1 MSSDNTIYEVLDV
14 QYFIDQQRFSPYQW
28 LILALCF
35 MIVAADGFDTAAAGF
50 VAPVLAKEWGL
61 TWVQL
66 GPVLGAALIG
76 SVVGALVAGPL
87 ADQIGRK
94 RVLVGSVVT
103 FGALSLASVQASSIE
118 ALTLFRLGCGIG
130 LGAAMPNATTLISEY
145 VPAKHRGLL
154 VNVMFCGFT
163 IGASAGG
170 FAAAMLIPEFGW
182 RSVFFA
188 GGVVPLLLAIVLL
201 ACLPESVRFMVT
213 KSWPAASINKVLGR
227 IAGTPLEAS
236 RFKLHEGTD
245 MENHTPVLLILSKR
259 YRTGTLLLWLT
270 YFMGLLVYFL
280 LTSWLPTLL
289 KDSGTTLKQASLIT
303 ALFPLGG
310 GMGSVVCGYAMDR
323 VNTHRVVAAAYVLT
337 GGLLWGIGQ
346 LTGEVVLIG
355 VLIFVAGTCLNGA
368 QVSMPVIAADFY
380 PTNGRAS
387 GIAWMLGIGRIG
399 GIVGSMAGANL
410 LQAGLGLGA
419 IVSMLAIPSF
429 IAAFALLMKDS
440 VGYKHSHAPVM
451 SEQLT
456 PGSE

>member
-1 MSSDNTIYEVLDV
+1 MSSDNTSFEVLDV
-14 QYFIDQQRFSPYQW
+14 QDFIDQQRFSPYQW

-35 MIVAADGFDTAAAGF
+35 LIVAADGFDTAAAGF
-50 VAPVLAKEWGL
+50 VAPALAKDWGL

-66 GPVLGAALIG
+66 GPVLSAALIG

-94 RVLVGSVVT
+94 RVLVGSVFT
-103 FGALSLASVQASSIE
+103 FGALSLASVQASSID

-130 LGAAMPNATTLISEY
+130 LGAAMPNATTMISEY
-145 VPAKHRGLL
+145 VPTKHRGLL

-170 FAAAMLIPEFGW
+170 FAAALLIPEFGW
-182 RSVFFA
+182 RSVFIA
-188 GGVVPLLLAIVLL
+188 GGVAPLLLAVVLL
-201 ACLPESVRFMVT
+201 VCLPESVRFMVT

-227 IAGTPLEAS
+227 IAGTPLQAS
-236 RFKLHEGTD
+236 RFKLHEGT
-245 MENHTPVLLILSKR
+245 EVKQHTPVRLIMSKR

-289 KDSGTTLKQASLIT
+289 KDSGMTLQQASLIT

-310 GMGSVVCGYAMDR
+310 GIGSIVCGYAMDR
-323 VNTHRVVAAAYVLT
+323 VNAHRVVTVTYTLT

-346 LTGEVVLIG
+346 LSGDILLIG
-355 VLIFVAGTCLNGA
+355 VLIFIAGTCLNGA
-368 QVSMPVIAADFY
+368 QVSMPVIAAEFY
-380 PTNGRAS
+380 PTHGRAS
-387 GIAWMLGIGRIG
+387 GIAWMLGTGRIG

-410 LQAGLGLGA
+410 LQGGLGLGA

-429 IAAFALLMKDS
+429 IAAFALFLKDA
-440 VGYKHSHAPVM
+440 VADKQSHASVI
-451 SEQLT
+451 SKELT